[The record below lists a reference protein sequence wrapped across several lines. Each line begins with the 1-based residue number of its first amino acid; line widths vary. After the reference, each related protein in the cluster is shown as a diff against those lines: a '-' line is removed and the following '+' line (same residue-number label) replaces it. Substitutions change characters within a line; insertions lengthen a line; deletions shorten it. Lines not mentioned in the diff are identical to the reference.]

1 MMKEP
6 PIRIEDVLNGKYR
19 FVEGQPVRRSYVDME
34 NIGIENMKYKV
45 GDKVRINSI
54 DWYNE
59 NKNKFGN
66 VWGHYPF
73 DKDMSKYCGKVM
85 TISHIRGDHYT
96 MVENLV
102 NYWTDNMI
110 ECKVE
115 DEIETE
121 ETKNDNDMETETHRG
136 YYTTE
141 PETTCEGKKR
151 CVVYFW
157 DNDFAD
163 KVELDL
169 SNREL
174 IQEDGKW
181 FVVKK
186 KKEYPK
192 TYEECCAELN
202 NYPFGNGVDGYK
214 FELLSTFQNL
224 IICRDAYWKI
234 AGEEMGLNR
243 PWKPD
248 YDSGVN
254 KYGII
259 CLNGVVQESNPT
271 TNWERHLNKVLD
283 FPTAEMRDAFKE
295 NFDPDIEICKEFL

>member
-1 MMKEP
+1 
-6 PIRIEDVLNGKYR
+6 
-19 FVEGQPVRRSYVDME
+19 
-34 NIGIENMKYKV
+34 
-45 GDKVRINSI
+45 
-54 DWYNE
+54 
-59 NKNKFGN
+59 
-66 VWGHYPF
+66 
-73 DKDMSKYCGKVM
+73 
-85 TISHIRGDHYT
+85 
-96 MVENLV
+96 
-102 NYWTDNMI
+102 MI

-192 TYEECCAELN
+192 TYEECCEIVKVEKKHTLEGEIIRKN
-202 NYPFGNGVDGYK
+202 NYKIN
-214 FELLSTFQNL
+214 LLESFQKL
-224 IICRDAYWKI
+224 LICRDAYWKLY
-234 AGEEMGLNR
+234 GEEMGLNR
-243 PWKPD
+243 PWEPD

-283 FPTAEMRDAFKE
+283 FPTAEIRDAFYE
-295 NFDPDIEICKEFL
+295 NFKELIVQCKELL

>member
-1 MMKEP
+1 
-6 PIRIEDVLNGKYR
+6 
-19 FVEGQPVRRSYVDME
+19 
-34 NIGIENMKYKV
+34 MKYKV
-45 GDKVRINSI
+45 GDKVRIKSL

-115 DEIETE
+115 E
-121 ETKNDNDMETETHRG
+121 ETKPHNNMCKQLIDEMNPNVEVNVKVK
-136 YYTTE
+136 TE

-192 TYEECCAELN
+192 TYEECCEIVKVEKKHTLEGEIIRKN
-202 NYPFGNGVDGYK
+202 NYKIN
-214 FELLSTFQNL
+214 LLESFQKL
-224 IICRDAYWKI
+224 LICRDAYWKLY
-234 AGEEMGLNR
+234 GEEMGLNR
-243 PWKPD
+243 PWEPD

-295 NFDPDIEICKEFL
+295 NFDPDIEICKELL